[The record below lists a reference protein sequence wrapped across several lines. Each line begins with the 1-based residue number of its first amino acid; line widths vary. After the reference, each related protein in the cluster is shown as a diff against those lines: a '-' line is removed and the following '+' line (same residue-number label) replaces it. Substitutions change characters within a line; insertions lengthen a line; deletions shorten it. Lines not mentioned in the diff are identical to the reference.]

1 MNVTGPYW
9 WYVNIGSGNGLVP
22 SGNKPLPVVIRR
34 ASAKLENSFV
44 PAKMTSAR
52 AQLSKLER
60 QRAPP
65 SNNSQIMNKKQ
76 IYIYTQPTNS
86 IKPFY
91 NQQIMN
97 FVSRYWST
105 LLFIQL
111 VPVCG
116 YVSATCDFRS
126 VFIKKQNQSTMAS
139 SADNPPKLV
148 DKKGAKSS
156 CWAHFGLLA
165 SDQSIAVCKLC
176 NKQYVYKGR
185 ELVWP
190 FLTQIYCPV
199 TSTLADAKSQ
209 LMFNNMILL

>member
-1 MNVTGPYW
+1 
-9 WYVNIGSGNGLVP
+9 
-22 SGNKPLPVVIRR
+22 
-34 ASAKLENSFV
+34 
-44 PAKMTSAR
+44 
-52 AQLSKLER
+52 
-60 QRAPP
+60 
-65 SNNSQIMNKKQ
+65 
-76 IYIYTQPTNS
+76 
-86 IKPFY
+86 
-91 NQQIMN
+91 MN

-116 YVSATCDFRS
+116 YVSATCDFRC

-139 SADNPPKLV
+139 SAHNPPKLV

-156 CWAHFGLLA
+156 CWAHFRLLA
-165 SDQSIAVCKLC
+165 SNQSIAVCKLC

-209 LMFNNMILL
+209 LMFNNMKLLQNSVNIFKTISISCNQLIINMQRYMIVIVNWMIKSETINEKRNKKKYDIK